1 MPTASVP
8 YSGGRRGDGTE
19 RHCVASPL
27 KEKVCVHAP
36 FCVRS
41 AGLVF
46 LATGTTCGAYV
57 SRASGRVLAPLG
69 ATCASSIEAWWQ
81 REAELP
87 EPEQKPASWLAAL
100 ADGDKVH
107 WWEGETVFLRLG
119 PASRSVAHYATRILF
134 LHHVLSNPAAY
145 GAPAGGFSNVV
156 IVALPELARKLRYR
170 RSWHHGLLAAVV
182 YPAVPSFRLRDV
194 AAAVGVAAAGRPA
207 MRVYVSSG
215 VEGLARGRRVPCF
228 RRAVLPGQL
237 DARFFVP
244 DGDGPGVA
252 DPAAAAEPAPPT
264 AVDAPPWADV
274 ARFRLQLAGSVGAPA
289 PPPLRR
295 KLLYVTRSGQQRT
308 FDAPS
313 EAAVGAALADAAASV
328 GWAYERV
335 AMAAATFREQVE
347 VAAGA
352 GVMVGVHGAQ
362 LAASIFLPPGGV
374 LVEIF
379 PHHFSHRLYRGGCGS
394 GLKYVSMALEA
405 GEEWAGLGRYG
416 GDAAACVARDAACR
430 DHYRSDERPLVWG
443 AADAAVL
450 RERLAL
456 AFGHVVARTG
466 SGAVG

>member
-1 MPTASVP
+1 MQ
-8 YSGGRRGDGTE
+8 
-19 RHCVASPL
+19 VA
-27 KEKVCVHAP
+27 
-36 FCVRS
+36 
-41 AGLVF
+41 
-46 LATGTTCGAYV
+46 
-57 SRASGRVLAPLG
+57 GRVLAPLG
-69 ATCASSIEAWWQ
+69 AACGSSIEAWWQ

-87 EPEQKPASWLAAL
+87 EPEQKPASWLTTL

-134 LHHVLSNPAAY
+134 LHQVLSNPMAY
-145 GAPAGGFSNVV
+145 GAPPGGFSNVV

-194 AAAVGVAAAGRPA
+194 AAAVGAPASGRPA

-237 DARFFVP
+237 DARFFIP

-252 DPAAAAEPAPPT
+252 NPAAAAEPAPPT

-274 ARFRLQLAGSVGAPA
+274 ARFRLQLAGSVGAAA

-295 KLLYVTRSGQQRT
+295 KLLYVTRSGGQRT

-313 EAAVGAALADAAASV
+313 EAAVGAALAGAAASA

-335 AMAAATFREQVE
+335 AMAAASFREQVE

-362 LAASIFLPPGGV
+362 LAASIFLPSGAV

-394 GLKYVSMALEA
+394 GLKYVSMSLAT
-405 GEEWAGLGRYG
+405 GDEWAELGRYG
-416 GDAAACVARDAACR
+416 GDAAVCVARDAACR
-430 DHYRSDERPLVWG
+430 DHYRSDDRPLVWG
-443 AADAAVL
+443 AGDAAVL

-466 SGAVG
+466 TGR